1 MSHAQEVTSFTS
13 VAIPPEPG
21 GGLGRFWIV
30 RAKRQM
36 TDSQ

>member
-13 VAIPPEPG
+13 VAIPLET

-36 TDSQ
+36 ADSQ